1 MARNEV
7 LADPAVSRAKFNREV
22 ARYREL
28 EEEHTHRG
36 WFLIKAE
43 YPEVFVVFGA
53 PQLRPPA
60 LVFGVLIDFTDYDLW
75 PPSVKLVDPF
85 TREPYSD
92 KDLPRRLFRQPAAPD
107 VPGDQALAGQSPLV
121 QPQDLMVA
129 HDPEDVPFLCLPG
142 VREYHEH
149 PAHSGDPWLLH
160 KDTGEGTLYFLL
172 EKIYTYG
179 VQPIA
184 TYNVVMQPIIQYAQ
198 NQLPE

>member
-1 MARNEV
+1 MAREEILV
-7 LADPAVSRAKFNREV
+7 DPVVSRAKFDREV

-28 EEEHTHRG
+28 EEEHARRG
-36 WFLIKAE
+36 WFLLKAE

-85 TREPYSD
+85 TREPYKN
-92 KDLPRRLFRQPAAPD
+92 KDLPCRLLRQPAMPND
-107 VPGDQALAGQSPLV
+107 PALAGQIQLV

-129 HDPEDVPFLCLPG
+129 HDPEDVPFLCIPG

-149 PAHSGDPWLLH
+149 PAHSGDSWLLYRG
-160 KDTGEGTLYFLL
+160 TGEGTLHFLL
-172 EKIYTYG
+172 EQIYKYG

-184 TYNVVMQPIIQYAQ
+184 AYNVIMQPVIQYAQ

>member
-1 MARNEV
+1 MV
-7 LADPAVSRAKFNREV
+7 DPAVSRAKFEREV

-28 EEEHTHRG
+28 EEEHTRRG

-85 TREPYSD
+85 TREPY
-92 KDLPRRLFRQPAAPD
+92 KNQDLPYRLLRQPAMPNDPD
-107 VPGDQALAGQSPLV
+107 LAGQIQLV

-129 HDPEDVPFLCLPG
+129 YDPEDVPFLCMPG

-160 KDTGEGTLYFLL
+160 KDSGEGTLYFLL
-172 EKIYTYG
+172 EKIYKYG
-179 VQPIA
+179 VQPIPN
-184 TYNVVMQPIIQYAQ
+184 YGISIVVGFGQQVA
-198 NQLPE
+198 LTE

>member
-1 MARNEV
+1 MAREEV
-7 LADPAVSRAKFNREV
+7 LVNPAVSRAKFDREV

-28 EEEHTHRG
+28 EEEHTRRG

-43 YPEVFVVFGA
+43 YPKVFVVFGA

-60 LVFGVLIDFTDYDLW
+60 LVFGALIDFTDYDLW

-85 TREPYSD
+85 TREPYKD
-92 KDLPRRLFRQPAAPD
+92 KDLPRRLLRQPAAPD
-107 VPGDQALAGQSPLV
+107 VPGDQALAGQLPLV

-129 HDPEDVPFLCLPG
+129 HDPEDVPFLCIPG

-149 PAHSGDPWLLH
+149 PSHSGDSWLLH
-160 KDTGEGTLYFLL
+160 RGTGEGTLHFLL
-172 EKIYTYG
+172 EQIYKYG

-184 TYNVVMQPIIQYAQ
+184 AYHVIMQPVIQYAQ

>member
-1 MARNEV
+1 MV
-7 LADPAVSRAKFNREV
+7 DPAVSRAKFEREV

-28 EEEHTHRG
+28 EEEHTRRG
-36 WFLIKAE
+36 WFLTKAE

-85 TREPYSD
+85 TREPYKN
-92 KDLPRRLFRQPAAPD
+92 KDLPYRLLRQPAMPND
-107 VPGDQALAGQSPLV
+107 SALAGQIQFV

-129 HDPEDVPFLCLPG
+129 HDPEDVPFLCIPG

-160 KDTGEGTLYFLL
+160 KDSGEGALYFLL
-172 EKIYTYG
+172 EKIYKYG
-179 VQPIA
+179 VQPIPN
-184 TYNVVMQPIIQYAQ
+184 YGISMVVGFGQQVA
-198 NQLPE
+198 LPE